1 MTLHDVWRSPLTPV
15 VLVVLVVVA
24 AGFWAMRGADV
35 PASTEGAA
43 EQGQTAAAGPAGG
56 SGTET
61 GQAAGQD
68 AGPGGSAAGETGD
81 GATAEPA
88 DEPQPDPAQPAYP
101 LATSR
106 SAIDR
111 SGGAADTMRVT
122 VYYVDFDANMEALQP
137 VEIQVPFSI
146 TPIKVCVEQLLHPP
160 EELGLFS
167 EFPPGT
173 AALGFNLEDGV
184 AVVDL
189 SAEVEGVRGETAVN
203 AVVATLVY
211 TLTEIPGVVAVQ
223 LRANGEPAVLD
234 GFEWSA
240 PLTRADVEAWQNFRV
255 EPVIPYSGG

>member
-1 MTLHDVWRSPLTPV
+1 MFTSPLTPV
-15 VLVVLVVVA
+15 LLGVLVVLAV
-24 AGFWAMRGADV
+24 GFWALKGADA
-35 PASTEGAA
+35 PASTNDARGP
-43 EQGQTAAAGPAGG
+43 GQTVAEEPAGG
-56 SGTET
+56 SE
-61 GQAAGQD
+61 AGV
-68 AGPGGSAAGETGD
+68 ASGAEPAAGEEPEESGD
-81 GATAEPA
+81 ADAAPPQADEEPPPEPA
-88 DEPQPDPAQPAYP
+88 APAYP

-111 SGGAADTMRVT
+111 SGGAAETMRIT

-146 TPIKVCVEQLLHPP
+146 TPIKDSVEHLLHPP

-173 AALGFNLEDGV
+173 APIGFNLEGGV

-189 SAEVEGVRGETAVN
+189 SPEVEGVRGETAVN

-211 TLTEIPGVVAVQ
+211 TLTEIPGVEAVQ
-223 LRANGEPAVLD
+223 LWANGEPAVLD
-234 GFEWSA
+234 GFEWST
-240 PLTRADVEAWQNFRV
+240 PLTRADVEAWQRFRV